1 MLQLFAQHDDG
12 ACSTLPISIF
22 YTLRVGSA
30 IYDAPM
36 NFLFITNLSKK
47 IIFNTIKRICRLI
60 NIMFNPNDRQPLMT
74 RRQPINQPRTLN
86 DPTHHF

>member
-36 NFLFITNLSKK
+36 NFHFITNLSEYNN
-47 IIFNTIKRICRLI
+47 FYAIKRI
-60 NIMFNPNDRQPLMT
+60 
-74 RRQPINQPRTLN
+74 
-86 DPTHHF
+86 